1 MNSVDR
7 DAQFY
12 DERLS
17 NYRFD
22 IDFLISQVTIWSC
35 FDRPAV
41 GLHRKGAIMPSSAMW
56 ARSILIGTSHDIM
69 ALKHLNR
76 FWLVVE
82 FWLYFGHVLEKFY
95 VEFDAVTAVYNLRNI
110 DRGILNIV
118 HHTVNLGGRR
128 I

>member
-1 MNSVDR
+1 
-7 DAQFY
+7 
-12 DERLS
+12 
-17 NYRFD
+17 
-22 IDFLISQVTIWSC
+22 
-35 FDRPAV
+35 
-41 GLHRKGAIMPSSAMW
+41 MPSSAMW
-56 ARSILIGTSHDIM
+56 ARSVLFGISHDIM

-128 I
+128 KNTHQS